1 MSFIINC
8 PSEFYLISSQIITL
22 IESKSFQRV
31 IFQKCFRET
40 QVLNLSIPN
49 TPLLVLILI
58 VSPLIMTSTFGDS
71 NVQKLLCLKK
81 LKKTGMLVFSN
92 EVKLEKFT
100 SHFQKSLADPLMVNT
115 WGILLKFLFSLTYL
129 EQSSNSS
136 GNRIL

>member
-1 MSFIINC
+1 MGHSLSIC
-8 PSEFYLISSQIITL
+8 PSEFYLILSQIITL

-81 LKKTGMLVFSN
+81 LKKNRNV
-92 EVKLEKFT
+92 
-100 SHFQKSLADPLMVNT
+100 
-115 WGILLKFLFSLTYL
+115 GI
-129 EQSSNSS
+129 
-136 GNRIL
+136 